1 MLAPPGCDRPQH
13 RLTLVPSAG
22 IEADAI
28 RVAVVAGKAVVR
40 AGLRAL
46 LDRDDRI
53 AAVGEAANAE
63 DALSLA
69 HGTAADVALVDV
81 NMADTGCVETTR
93 RLRDEAGAAVVLLT
107 TAEGDDRIDAGLLAG
122 ASGVLLYDAGPRELV
137 AAVEV
142 AAAGG
147 TVLAPGV
154 AHRLIAPLAV
164 ALGRGQRADPHA
176 ASGRLPLATDPSGS
190 PP

>member
-1 MLAPPGCDRPQH
+1 MLAPHGGDAPPQ
-13 RLTLVPSAG
+13 RLTLVLSAG
-22 IEADAI
+22 IGSDAI

-53 AAVGEAANAE
+53 AAVGEAADAE
-63 DALSLA
+63 DALTVA
-69 HGTAADVALVDV
+69 HGIAAHVALVDV
-81 NMADTGCVETTR
+81 NMAGTGCVETTR
-93 RLRDEAGAAVVLLT
+93 RLGGEAGVAVVLLT
-107 TAEGDDRIDAGLLAG
+107 AAAGDDRIDAALLAG

-137 AAVEV
+137 AALGV

-154 AHRLIAPLAV
+154 AHRLIAPLAQRRHRE
-164 ALGRGQRADPHA
+164 GRRHHPRSEKADQA
-176 ASGRLPLATDPSGS
+176 WNCAI
-190 PP
+190 

>member
-1 MLAPPGCDRPQH
+1 MLAPHGGDTPPH
-13 RLTLVPSAG
+13 RLTLVRSAG
-22 IEADAI
+22 IESDAI

-63 DALSLA
+63 DALTVA
-69 HGTAADVALVDV
+69 HGIAAHVALVDV
-81 NMADTGCVETTR
+81 NMAGTDCVEATR
-93 RLRDEAGAAVVLLT
+93 RLRDEAGVAVVLLT
-107 TAEGDDRIDAGLLAG
+107 AAAGDDRIDAALLTG
-122 ASGVLLYDAGPRELV
+122 ASGVLLYDAGPRELI
-137 AAVEV
+137 AALDV

-154 AHRLIAPLAV
+154 AHRLIDPLAQRRHRE
-164 ALGRGQRADPHA
+164 GRRHYPRSEKAEQAWNCA
-176 ASGRLPLATDPSGS
+176 I
-190 PP
+190 

>member
-1 MLAPPGCDRPQH
+1 MLAPHGGDTPPH
-13 RLTLVPSAG
+13 RLTLVRSAG
-22 IEADAI
+22 IESDAI

-63 DALSLA
+63 DALTVA
-69 HGTAADVALVDV
+69 HGIAAHVALVDV
-81 NMADTGCVETTR
+81 NMAGTDCVEATR
-93 RLRDEAGAAVVLLT
+93 RLRDEAGVAVVLLT
-107 TAEGDDRIDAGLLAG
+107 AAAGDDRIDAALLTG
-122 ASGVLLYDAGPRELV
+122 ASGVLLYDAGPRELI
-137 AAVEV
+137 AALDV

-154 AHRLIAPLAV
+154 ARRLIAPRRHRE
-164 ALGRGQRADPHA
+164 GRRHYLRSETVEQAWNCA
-176 ASGRLPLATDPSGS
+176 I
-190 PP
+190 

>member
-1 MLAPPGCDRPQH
+1 MLAPHSGDAPPH
-13 RLTLVPSAG
+13 RLTLVRSAA
-22 IEADAI
+22 IESDAI

-63 DALSLA
+63 DALTLA
-69 HGTAADVALVDV
+69 HGIAADVALVDV
-81 NMADTGCVETTR
+81 NMAGTGCVE
-93 RLRDEAGAAVVLLT
+93 AA
-107 TAEGDDRIDAGLLAG
+107 GDDRIDVALLAG
-122 ASGVLLYDAGPRELV
+122 ATGVLLYDGGPRELV
-137 AAVEV
+137 AALEV

-154 AHRLIAPLAV
+154 AHRLIAPLAQRRHGE
-164 ALGRGQRADPHA
+164 GRRHYPRSEKAEQAWNCA
-176 ASGRLPLATDPSGS
+176 I
-190 PP
+190 